1 MKLLKDTYYNL
12 RASSNFALHN
22 AKTKVIFEIFA
33 LIFLLL
39 LPPIIGYNS
48 RWLEVICI
56 VTLFTISALGL
67 NIVQGFCGLLHL
79 GYAGFMSIGA
89 YTSAILMR
97 NLGFPFWIALP
108 ITVLH
113 CGLWGVILGAPTLRL
128 AGDYF
133 AIVTLGFAELVF
145 LISRNWTSVTGGA
158 SGFHNVPR
166 PYIFNYEFT
175 RVPPTAYWYLI
186 LGLLI
191 ITIYIVTRLSKS
203 RLGRA
208 WFAIREDEIAA
219 KICGINIM
227 YYKTLGFAV
236 SAAIAGACGSFW
248 SAFYNYVNW
257 SNFNFMM
264 SALILCMV
272 VLGGMG
278 SITGVILGGILL
290 GSLNEV
296 LREVIYKFKFPP
308 DTRFLLYGALLV
320 LIVRYKPEG
329 LIPNIG
335 VSRELR
341 HMKPPEDHLPR
352 EEMLH
357 R

>member
-1 MKLLKDTYYNL
+1 MKLLNKINNNLKSPMDFIYYNKK
-12 RASSNFALHN
+12 
-22 AKTKVIFEIFA
+22 AKIIFGFGVLA
-33 LIFLLL
+33 FLLL
-39 LPPIIGYNS
+39 LPMIINYNS

-67 NIVQGFCGLLHL
+67 NVVQGFCGLLHL

-89 YTSAILMR
+89 YTAAILMR
-97 NLGFPFWIALP
+97 NCGMSFWIALP
-108 ITVLH
+108 ITILH
-113 CGLWGVILGAPTLRL
+113 CGLWGMILGAPTLRL
-128 AGDYF
+128 TGDYF

-166 PYIFNYEFT
+166 PHLFNYEFT

-186 LGLLI
+186 LTILA
-191 ITIYIVTRLSKS
+191 ITIYVVTRLSKS

-219 KICGINIM
+219 KTCGINIM
-227 YYKTLGFAV
+227 YYKTLSFAV
-236 SAAIAGACGSFW
+236 SAGIAGGCGAFW

-278 SITGVILGGILL
+278 SITGVILGGVLL
-290 GSLNEV
+290 ASLNEV
-296 LREVIYKFKFPP
+296 LREAIYKLNLPP
-308 DTRFLLYGALLV
+308 DTRFLIYGALLV
-320 LIVRYKPEG
+320 FAVRFKPEG

-335 VSRELR
+335 VSRELK
-341 HMKPPEDHLPR
+341 HIKPAEDHLPR